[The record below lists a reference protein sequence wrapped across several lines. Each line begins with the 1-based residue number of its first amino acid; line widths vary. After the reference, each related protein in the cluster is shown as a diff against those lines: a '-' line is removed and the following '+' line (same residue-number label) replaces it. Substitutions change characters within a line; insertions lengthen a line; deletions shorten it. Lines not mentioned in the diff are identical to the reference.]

1 MKNVKIVGKFSAK
14 FFAAAVLFV
23 AVFFALFGSRLAP
36 SPSITASAASGDLF
50 SIEKYD
56 AEVTVNRDRT
66 VEFHESVTVRFADRL
81 PSGMSTYY
89 RSLPIGEGDRY
100 FDVSAKCEGN
110 DEFSFSVADNP
121 DVDGFIDVN
130 CKGGVASRKTWTY
143 EFFYTLLPK
152 AKSGGNGMIL
162 DVVGFGTGVEIHDVD
177 ITVRFPAECLLANV
191 YSSANGG
198 KGNDYVT
205 KTLAED
211 KKSIRLQADELPVR
225 YNSKFG
231 EMMAVGITLEFELA
245 KGALKSYASTRVTGS
260 VWAVVLVGL
269 FAVAAAVGLLV
280 LFRKKQDIVR
290 VVNLKP
296 PKGMDPLKM
305 GKLIDG
311 AIDDEDITSMI
322 YWFASKGYL
331 KIDLSDEDDP
341 VLERTDKELDE
352 NAPSYQRVL
361 LEGLFDDEKRK
372 AASDLKNKFYASADK
387 AKNLVTAKAM
397 PRYEKK
403 SLFAAAACGLIA
415 AAYCVFCPLLI
426 GLRQIGGGYTYWGV
440 GVFTLLP
447 VFAVLALLFLRH
459 GRQFKGGAKNRFGW
473 LIAAVFVAVIS
484 SLAYV
489 FFLDV
494 HVISV
499 FEQVVLCVGV
509 WAIVFV
515 GSGIPSYND
524 DYVRV
529 LGDIL
534 GFKDF
539 ITYTEEDKI
548 KFMLEENPELYYD
561 VLPYA
566 QVLGVTD
573 EWESKFKNVLLEPP
587 TWASGDFTVFDYLLL
602 RNCMRTVAY
611 SVMSRPQEQRGGSVV
626 GRSGGGGGF
635 GGFSGGGS
643 GGGGFGVR

>member
-14 FFAAAVLFV
+14 FFAAAVFFV
-23 AVFFALFGSRLAP
+23 AVFFALFGSFFT
-36 SPSITASAASGDLF
+36 SSQNVTASAASGDLF
-50 SIEKYD
+50 AIEKYD
-56 AEVTVNRDRT
+56 AEVTVNEDRT
-66 VEFHESVTVRFADRL
+66 VDFHESMTVRFSNRL

-110 DEFSFSVADNP
+110 DDFSFSVADNP

-130 CKGGVASRKTWTY
+130 CKGGVVSGKTWTY

-152 AKSGGNGMIL
+152 AKSGENGMIL
-162 DVVGFGTGVEIHDVD
+162 DVVGFGTGVAINDAN
-177 ITVRFPAECLLANV
+177 ITVRFPDECSFAKV

-205 KTLAED
+205 ETLAAD
-211 KKSIRLQADELPVR
+211 KKSIFLHADKLPVK

-231 EMMAVGITLEFELA
+231 ENMAVGITLEFELEN
-245 KGALKSYASTRVTGS
+245 GALKSYASTRVTGS
-260 VWAVVLVGL
+260 VWAVVISGL
-269 FAVAAAVGLLV
+269 LAVGAAIGLSA

-311 AIDDEDITSMI
+311 AVDDEDITSMI

-341 VLERTDKELDE
+341 VLERTEKELDE

-361 LEGLFDDEKRK
+361 LEGLFDDDERT
-372 AASDLKNKFYASADK
+372 AVSDLKNKFYASADK

-426 GLRQIGGGYTYWGV
+426 GLRQIGGGYTFWGG
-440 GVFTLLP
+440 GVFTLAP
-447 VFAVLALLFLRH
+447 VFAVLAFLFLRH
-459 GRQFKGGAKNRFGW
+459 GRQFKGGVKNRFGW
-473 LIAAVFVAVIS
+473 LIAAFLVALIS
-484 SLAYV
+484 SFAYI
-489 FFLDV
+489 FLLDV

-499 FEQVVLCVGV
+499 CEQVILCVGV
-509 WAIVFV
+509 WAVVFV
-515 GSGIPSYND
+515 GSRIPSYNNG
-524 DYVRV
+524 YVRV

-539 ITYTEEDKI
+539 IEYTEEDKI
-548 KFMLEENPELYYD
+548 KFMLQENPELYYD

-573 EWESKFKNVLLEPP
+573 EWEGKFKNVLLEPP
-587 TWASGDFTVFDYLLL
+587 AWASGDFTVFDYLLL

>member
-23 AVFFALFGSRLAP
+23 AVFFALFGSWFTP
-36 SPSITASAASGDLF
+36 SVTASAASGDLF

-66 VEFHESVTVRFADRL
+66 VEFHEMVTVRFSDRL

-152 AKSGGNGMIL
+152 AKSGENGMIL
-162 DVVGFGTGVEIHDVD
+162 DVVGFGTGVAIHDVD
-177 ITVRFPAECLLANV
+177 ITVHFPDECLLANV

-198 KGNDYVT
+198 EGNDYVT
-205 KTLAED
+205 EKTLAAD
-211 KKSIRLQADELPVR
+211 KKSVFLHADELPVR

-231 EMMAVGITLEFELA
+231 ENMAVGITLEFELEN
-245 KGALKSYASTRVTGS
+245 GALKSYASTRVTGS
-260 VWAVVLVGL
+260 VWAVVIVGL
-269 FAVAAAVGLLV
+269 FAVAAAVGLSA
-280 LFRKKQDIVR
+280 LFRKKHDVVR

-296 PKGMDPLKM
+296 PEGMDPLKM

-311 AIDDEDITSMI
+311 TVDDEDITAMI
-322 YWFASKGYL
+322 YWFASNGYL
-331 KIDLSDEDDP
+331 TIDLSDDDNP
-341 VLERTDKELDE
+341 VLERTEKELDE
-352 NAPSYQRVL
+352 NAPSYRRVL
-361 LEGLFDDEKRK
+361 LEGLFARGERT
-372 AASDLKNKFYASADK
+372 AVSDLKNKFYASADK
-387 AKNLVTAKAM
+387 AKNLVAAKTM

-459 GRQFKGGAKNRFGW
+459 GRQFKGGAKNRFRW
-473 LIAAVFVAVIS
+473 LIAAVLVAVIS

-494 HVISV
+494 HIISV
-499 FEQVVLCVGV
+499 FERGVLCVGV

-524 DYVRV
+524 NYVRV

-573 EWESKFKNVLLEPP
+573 EWEGKFKNILLEPP
-587 TWASGDFTVFDYLLL
+587 TWASGNFTVFDYLLL
-602 RNCMRTVAY
+602 RHCMRTFAY
-611 SVMSRPQEQRGGSVV
+611 SAMSRPQTQRGGSII